1 MYITTKDI
9 ETAISNH
16 KEAAANNDMDPIV
29 ELDNN
34 CNDIRNML
42 NKIQY
47 MSNVEASAISE
58 ILVEVVEDLFTYAKH

>member
-9 ETAISNH
+9 ETVISNH